1 MLVQLITMPKDRKD
15 AVKFERN
22 IYPLSGED
30 KIIRIPKVILERE
43 NEKEY
48 FIVEIDKIESKITMQ
63 QLSSKLSSFQRI
75 MKDAYENTDVSVKY
89 THGFQ
94 IKDGKWFE
102 KLELEIWD
110 TSASF

>member
-15 AVKFERN
+15 AVRFERN
-22 IYPLSGED
+22 IYSLGGD

-48 FIVEIDKIESKITMQ
+48 FIVEIDKIESKITIQ
-63 QLSSKLSSFQRI
+63 QLSSKLSSIRNVLLS
-75 MKDAYENTDVSVKY
+75 AYENTNVSVKY

-110 TSASF
+110 PSASF